1 MFNEFKAL
9 FDFLKRVFFLFFMPQ
24 KLVDLALRHQPNSD
38 KSAVQNSVTKV
49 RKSIRRGLR
58 IVLITGAITFIT
70 YFLLRIFRIE
80 LSHNMIILMRT
91 IGYLAVLWGV
101 LSPSGWGI
109 QTFGGESLAEIF
121 DEEWHRFN
129 YIMGLFMVLL
139 SYLFELHF

>member
-1 MFNEFKAL
+1 
-9 FDFLKRVFFLFFMPQ
+9 
-24 KLVDLALRHQPNSD
+24 
-38 KSAVQNSVTKV
+38 VQNSAAKV
-49 RKSIRRGLR
+49 SKNIRRGLQ
-58 IVLITGAITFIT
+58 IVLITGFITFVS
-70 YFLLRIFRIE
+70 YFILRILQIE
-80 LSHNMIILMRT
+80 PSHNVIIVMRT

-139 SYLFELHF
+139 SYLFELRF